1 MARAHSTN
9 LAHSPTGAA
18 STSAVTSTARGATT
32 GAAVVST
39 TIGGAAGRG
48 PSPAAHAPM
57 SRSNAVAAKNSRKVR
72 CGKLNARASSTRP
85 VSGISKPDRVTTSA
99 MNRSGSC
106 HCL

>member
-9 LAHSPTGAA
+9 LAHSLRGGT
-18 STSAVTSTARGATT
+18 STSAVTSKARGART

-48 PSPAAHAPM
+48 PSPAAQAPM

-72 CGKLNARASSTRP
+72 WGKL
-85 VSGISKPDRVTTSA
+85 
-99 MNRSGSC
+99 
-106 HCL
+106 